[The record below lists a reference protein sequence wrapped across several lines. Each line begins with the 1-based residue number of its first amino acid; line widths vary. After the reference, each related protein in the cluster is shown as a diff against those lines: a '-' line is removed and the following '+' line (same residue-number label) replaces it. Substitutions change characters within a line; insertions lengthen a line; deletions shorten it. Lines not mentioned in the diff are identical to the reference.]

1 MKKKIALIP
10 ARYQS
15 SRFPGKPL
23 ALINGKTMIQWV
35 YERVSK
41 VNELD
46 AIYVATDDKRIFD
59 CVVSFGGK
67 CLMTSARHECG
78 SDRLAECAEILE
90 LDDEDIVLN
99 IQGDEPMIQPTMVK
113 ELITTMDEDDSV
125 MGTLKERITN
135 SEDISNTNIVKV
147 ITDINDYAI
156 YFSRCAI
163 PYNRNNIEN
172 ACYYRHVGAYA
183 YKVSF
188 LKMYTKWSK
197 TDLETMESLEQ
208 LRVLEHGYRIKVKE
222 THCSSLGVDTEEQL
236 KIVEDMMKEKGYE

>member
-23 ALINGKTMIQWV
+23 ALINGKPMIQWV

-41 VNELD
+41 VSELD

-67 CLMTSARHECG
+67 CLMTSTKHECG
-78 SDRLAECAEILE
+78 SDRLAECSEILA

-99 IQGDEPMIQPTMVK
+99 IQGDEPMIQPAMVK
-113 ELITTMDEDDSV
+113 ELMATMDEDNSV

-135 SEDISNTNIVKV
+135 REDIANANIVKV
-147 ITDINDYAI
+147 ITDINDYAV

-163 PYNRNNIEN
+163 PYNRNGIEDV
-172 ACYYRHVGAYA
+172 CYYRHVGAYA
-183 YKVSF
+183 YKVRF
-188 LKMYTKWSK
+188 LKMFTKWPK
-197 TDLETMESLEQ
+197 TDLESTESLEQ

-222 THCSSLGVDTEEQL
+222 TNCSSLGVDTEEQL
-236 KIVEDMMKEKGYE
+236 KIVEDMMKENEYE